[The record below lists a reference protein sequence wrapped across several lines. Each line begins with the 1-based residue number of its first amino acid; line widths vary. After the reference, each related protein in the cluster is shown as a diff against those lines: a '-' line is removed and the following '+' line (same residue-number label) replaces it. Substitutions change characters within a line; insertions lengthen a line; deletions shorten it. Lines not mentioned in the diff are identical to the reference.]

1 VKLTNLTLT
10 NFRRF
15 DHLEV
20 TFDPSLTVIAARNGR
35 GKTSVLEAAG
45 IALGPFVGG
54 FDHGAW
60 GTITPQDAHYRVVG
74 DGPENEQAFPVVIE
88 ARFVDP
94 AIEAERALTS
104 GKHNAKP
111 TRVGAKDLNQ
121 YAKRLQEKVREGEI
135 VTLPVICYYSSKRLW
150 LMHRDSSRKSE
161 ILDSRTAGYQD
172 CLSELSSFNQ
182 LHNWLRSAS
191 LAVAQA
197 HLSKSAGPYSG
208 MEERL
213 RGISRA
219 VDSVFE
225 GEGWSGFRFDLV
237 ADTMVMSH
245 PDHGELPLAYLSD
258 GVRAMATMVADLA
271 QRCSQINGHLGADAA
286 MQTPGIVLIDEVDLH
301 LHPAW
306 QQRILSGLREA
317 FPLVQF
323 IVSTHSPQVLSTV
336 DSSQIR
342 VVFENADGD
351 WCAEAP
357 TRQVLG
363 RSSAE
368 ALGEVM
374 GVNPTPSTE
383 ESRKVDAYTEMIE
396 LGEHDSAAGK
406 QLYEELQEIYGSH
419 NPVMIRIDH
428 QIRFQKL
435 KERVAAPS
443 PAPGSQE

>member
-1 VKLTNLTLT
+1 
-10 NFRRF
+10 
-15 DHLEV
+15 
-20 TFDPSLTVIAARNGR
+20 
-35 GKTSVLEAAG
+35 
-45 IALGPFVGG
+45 
-54 FDHGAW
+54 
-60 GTITPQDAHYRVVG
+60 
-74 DGPENEQAFPVVIE
+74 
-88 ARFVDP
+88 
-94 AIEAERALTS
+94 
-104 GKHNAKP
+104 
-111 TRVGAKDLNQ
+111 
-121 YAKRLQEKVREGEI
+121 
-135 VTLPVICYYSSKRLW
+135 
-150 LMHRDSSRKSE
+150 
-161 ILDSRTAGYQD
+161 
-172 CLSELSSFNQ
+172 
-182 LHNWLRSAS
+182 
-191 LAVAQA
+191 
-197 HLSKSAGPYSG
+197 
-208 MEERL
+208 
-213 RGISRA
+213 
-219 VDSVFE
+219 
-225 GEGWSGFRFDLV
+225 
-237 ADTMVMSH
+237 
-245 PDHGELPLAYLSD
+245 
-258 GVRAMATMVADLA
+258 
-271 QRCSQINGHLGADAA
+271 